1 MYHHQPVQ
9 LFNLGNWFKK
19 TASSVGRVTTQAVHT
34 VSHEATKI
42 SHAVTQNQ
50 NAGIRAQNK
59 RDRDVITGFKDVGSD
74 IQDHHDIG
82 RTITCGADIGIH
94 RVTKNF
100 DKTNKLN
107 LPSMPTP
114 EDTSICGCNLKSEHI
129 IQRVE
134 GSKQKVKSYAYQ
146 TLRKAV
152 KCNTISKLDQYGDL
166 LEKNLM
172 NEPVSSQKW
181 KALSLMTGGYN
192 KKIRTQL
199 IDGLY
204 RSNVGLGK
212 CYGNKHVKSLNDLCY
227 GLQQNFP
234 SPICTS
240 TSRCCHTLLK
250 NACQ

>member
-1 MYHHQPVQ
+1 MYHQPVQ
-9 LFNLGNWFKK
+9 LQFNLGNWFKNV
-19 TASSVGRVTTQAVHT
+19 ASSVGRVTTQAVHT

-42 SHAVTQNQ
+42 SDAVTRNQ

-59 RDRDVITGFKDVGSD
+59 RDRDVITGFKDIGSD
-74 IQDHHDIG
+74 IQDHHDFG
-82 RTITCGADIGIH
+82 RTISCGADIGIH

-107 LPSMPTP
+107 LPSVPTP

-129 IQRVE
+129 IQRQV
-134 GSKQKVKSYAYQ
+134 GSKQKIKNKVYKTFKNQ
-146 TLRKAV
+146 
-152 KCNTISKLDQYGDL
+152 CNNISKLDQYDDL

-181 KALSLMTGGYN
+181 KAISSLTGGYN

-204 RSNVGLGK
+204 QSNVGLGK
-212 CYGNKHVKSLNDLCY
+212 CYGNKHVKTLNDLCY

-250 NACQ
+250 KACQ